1 MTKMWY
7 TVLTLLNGL
16 MMMMCQVSVNL
27 MAILRTWIKVS
38 MVINTDGNG
47 RELMV
52 RMGNQE
58 DEFVHG
64 DDNEQEN
71 PKKSDLS
78 TICRDAWKI

>member
-1 MTKMWY
+1 MWY
-7 TVLTLLNGL
+7 IVLTLLNGL
-16 MMMMCQVSVNL
+16 MMMMMCQVSVNL

-38 MVINTDGNG
+38 MVTNTDGNG